1 MNLKIILLSVLIANI
16 SLFAT
21 EMGEKENYYGKQKAV
36 YDINYSGGENNKE
49 FFKVLRNVKNHI
61 KAVGEENIELTVV
74 LTGDALD
81 MLADANSNIQLQSQI
96 EELKMQNVKF
106 LVCNNTLVGRNI
118 DYKTLFDV
126 SKDDIV
132 PSANAELSH
141 LQSQGFSYHKP

>member
-1 MNLKIILLSVLIANI
+1 
-16 SLFAT
+16 
-21 EMGEKENYYGKQKAV
+21 
-36 YDINYSGGENNKE
+36 
-49 FFKVLRNVKNHI
+49 
-61 KAVGEENIELTVV
+61 
-74 LTGDALD
+74 

>member
-1 MNLKIILLSVLIANI
+1 MRLKLIFISIFVLSF
-16 SLFAT
+16 SLFADNLAI
-21 EMGEKENYYGKQKAV
+21 KENYYGKQKAV

-49 FFKVLRNVKNHI
+49 FFKVLRNVKNHL
-61 KAVGEENIELTVV
+61 KAVGQENIELKVI

-81 MLADANSNIQLQSQI
+81 MLTSANTNIQLQSQI

-106 LVCNNTLVGRNI
+106 LVCNNTLVGRKI

>member
-1 MNLKIILLSVLIANI
+1 
-16 SLFAT
+16 
-21 EMGEKENYYGKQKAV
+21 
-36 YDINYSGGENNKE
+36 
-49 FFKVLRNVKNHI
+49 
-61 KAVGEENIELTVV
+61 
-74 LTGDALD
+74 
-81 MLADANSNIQLQSQI
+81 
-96 EELKMQNVKF
+96 MQNVKF